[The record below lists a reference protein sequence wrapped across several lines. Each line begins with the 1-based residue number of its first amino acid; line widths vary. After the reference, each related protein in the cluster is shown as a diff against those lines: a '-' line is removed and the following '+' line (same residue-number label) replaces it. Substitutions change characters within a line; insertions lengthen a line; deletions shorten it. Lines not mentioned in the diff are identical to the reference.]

1 MEQNS
6 GPSQH
11 YSAYYNR
18 HLLAWRRD
26 LLGLSNRKLAELI
39 PANRQSVR
47 AVFRGM
53 ASYKTLYPVAAF
65 LGLDWAML
73 HSLTLS
79 EPDYPLA
86 VRAGAHLIAPKQ
98 AGSNSA

>member
-6 GPSQH
+6 NPDRH
-11 YSAYYNR
+11 YSAYYNH

-26 LLGLSNRKLAELI
+26 RMGLSNRKIAELL
-39 PANRQSVR
+39 PANRQSVG
-47 AVFRGM
+47 AVFRGL
-53 ASYKTLYPVAAF
+53 ASYKTLYPVAEF
-65 LGLDWAML
+65 LDLDWAML

-86 VRAGAHLIAPKQ
+86 VRTGRIL
-98 AGSNSA
+98 